1 MNYVPYVLRVF
12 RALCV
17 LLSHVPCALRAQGP
31 HMLRGS
37 PTLMSDVS
45 RASSALYLSCPRA

>member
-45 RASSALYLSCPRA
+45 RASSALYLSCSRA

>member
-12 RALCV
+12 RALCA
-17 LLSHVPCALRAQGP
+17 LLSHVPCALRAKGP
-31 HMLRGS
+31 HMLRGLCA
-37 PTLMSDVS
+37 LMSDVS